1 MALVVRGM
9 RELTRTFQ
17 NAPKDVNR
25 AYRDELKTVAEPV
38 RMESEQLATSS
49 IRRMTPAWS
58 KMKTGVT
65 TRLVYVAPRKR
76 GIGGRGDD
84 PRRRP
89 NLGTLLMDRALQ
101 PALERNRARVEQ
113 DFDQMLDRL
122 VTKWDQDGP

>member
-1 MALVVRGM
+1 M